1 MSTTITHAEAVD
13 AAHRSRILA
22 ERALRRSEL
31 ERDQT
36 ARALEQNVHPFD
48 ETTRARLRIAYADA
62 AASVALHR
70 DEFER
75 AVAIEHAAEVLAEAS
90 DDETYVDHDIADGLM
105 QLLEQRQRRQ
115 REIAPPVSGR
125 SRWPSPDVRA
135 PLR

>member
-36 ARALEQNVHPFD
+36 ARALEQNVHRFD
-48 ETTRARLRIAYADA
+48 ETTRARLRIAYSDA

-75 AVAIEHAAEVLAEAS
+75 AVAIEHAAEVLAQAS
-90 DDETYVDHDIADGLM
+90 DDETYVDHDLADGLM

-115 REIAPPVSGR
+115 REIAPPFSGR